1 MINVGV
7 EGNRSSSILSGWQTG
22 IVVLDCTY
30 REANLDTPDLDGDA
44 DSIGTETSV

>member
-7 EGNRSSSILSGWQTG
+7 EGNRSSLAGRQGLWS
-22 IVVLDCTY
+22 CTE
-30 REANLDTPDLDGDA
+30 RGNLDAPDLDGDA